1 MSVAKVTYPSRL
13 SYDLVP
19 WISAATA
26 TVCAVIFDSS
36 LSGLWFLPWTLGL
49 LLFGLPHGAC
59 DHLVASKLTGRRS
72 TGDALGFVLFYLGA
86 AAVVF
91 ELWMVDATLAL
102 ALFLALTAW
111 HWGSADA
118 AHRREEEGL
127 APFFIAAVARGAL
140 VISAP
145 VAFHPEQCLSAFAGI
160 VSVFGEAPAWNVER
174 LATLAVAGLVLSVI
188 VEASVIFSDLV
199 RRCARSALRGAVEIL
214 LLIALYS
221 LVSAI
226 TAVGAY
232 FVFWHAWRHVL
243 RVSEL
248 LEEPGSRRERR
259 LVSTLVGYHAKAL
272 PLTLL
277 SLALMIVLTLVS
289 GLQEPQQLLGIYI
302 VLISALTAPHATLI
316 SIWDIGAD
324 AIDRRWDS
332 RTGS

>member
-1 MSVAKVTYPSRL
+1 MSVAKATQPSRL

-36 LSGLWFLPWTLGL
+36 LSDLSFLPWTLGL
-49 LLFGLPHGAC
+49 VLFGLPHGAC

-72 TGDALGFVLFYLGA
+72 MGDVLSFVVFYLGA

-91 ELWMVDATLAL
+91 VLWMADATLAL

-118 AHRREEEGL
+118 AHCRVEGL
-127 APFFIAAVARGAL
+127 APFFIASVARGAL

-145 VAFHPEQCLSAFAGI
+145 VAFHQEQSLSAFVGI
-160 VSVFGEAPAWNVER
+160 LSVFREAPAWNAER
-174 LATLAVAGLVLSVI
+174 VATLAVAGLLLSVI
-188 VEASVIFSDLV
+188 AEASIIFSNLL
-199 RRCARSALRGAVEIL
+199 RPRAPSALRGAVETL
-214 LLIALYS
+214 LLIALFS
-221 LVSAI
+221 LVSPVA
-226 TAVGAY
+226 AVGVY

-248 LEEPGSRRERR
+248 LEEQGSRRETG
-259 LVSTLVGYHAKAL
+259 LASTLVGYHAKAL

-277 SLALMIVLTLVS
+277 TLALLLVLTLVS
-289 GLQEPQQLLGIYI
+289 SLQEPQQLLGIYI
-302 VLISALTAPHATLI
+302 VLISALTVPHAALI
-316 SIWDIGAD
+316 SIWDIGTD
-324 AIDRRWDS
+324 ALDRRWDS
-332 RTGS
+332 KTGS